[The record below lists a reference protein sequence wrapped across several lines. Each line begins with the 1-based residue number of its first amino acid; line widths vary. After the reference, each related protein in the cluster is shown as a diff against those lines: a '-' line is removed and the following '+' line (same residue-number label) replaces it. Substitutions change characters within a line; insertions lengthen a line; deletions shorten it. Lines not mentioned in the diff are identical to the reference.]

1 MIRLLSVLIL
11 ACVSAAIGFGASDP
25 ADSNA
30 DTKKS
35 YPPKPEAGGL
45 RLEVNATLDDIITS
59 DAKDWRWSGAYLSV
73 EVALHNISTM
83 PITVPTTAY
92 DAQPTIVKWPAS
104 GEGLE
109 RIEFRIDSPR
119 FQGKPTAF
127 VAARFSPVVLA
138 PGEYVLLLKHQA
150 RIPDRKH
157 ADAIKE
163 VYVSFGVERNFTGP
177 KDWWREYLG
186 AYAAIQRR
194 INPDKEIEQ
203 ERTNFEK
210 YAARK
215 EAEKDPNYGKA
226 HAARIAALIASSDL
240 ARIRG
245 EEAKKGDEIIV
256 RDPEWIRRVSEA
268 IAAVSL
274 SESTSC
280 FCIGWRTAYFQ
291 QKGEVV
297 VSVAA
302 IHGNQLRIHWK
313 DEGGDYP
320 IDEASWKAVSQ
331 ALELPVK
338 VDRPPELT
346 PGEIH

>member
-1 MIRLLSVLIL
+1 MIRLVSALLLSCL
-11 ACVSAAIGFGASDP
+11 SAAIGFGASDP
-25 ADSNA
+25 VDSNA
-30 DTKKS
+30 AIKQDYS
-35 YPPKPEAGGL
+35 PKPEAGGL
-45 RLEVNATLDDIITS
+45 RLEVNAKLHDSIESNGTE
-59 DAKDWRWSGAYLSV
+59 WRWGGAYLSV
-73 EVALHNISTM
+73 EIALQNVSEL
-83 PITVPTTAY
+83 PIIVPTTDY
-92 DAQPTIVKWPAS
+92 DSQPSIETWPGADR
-104 GEGLE
+104 GVE
-109 RIEFRIDSPR
+109 RIRFSINSPR

-127 VAARFSPVVLA
+127 VAARFTPVILA

-150 RIPDRKH
+150 GIHDRKH

-163 VYVSFGVERNFTGP
+163 VHVSFWTGSNFTAP
-177 KDWWREYLG
+177 KEWWTGHLDTH
-186 AYAAIQRR
+186 AVIQRQSD
-194 INPDKEIEQ
+194 PDKEIEQ

-226 HAARIAALIASSDL
+226 HASRIAALIAGSDQ

-245 EEAKKGDEIIV
+245 ETEKGDEIVV
-256 RDPEWIRRVSEA
+256 RDLEWIRKVSEA
-268 IAAVSL
+268 IATVPL
-274 SESTSC
+274 SGSTSC

-291 QKGEVV
+291 KNGQFV

-320 IDEASWKAVSQ
+320 IDEASWKAVQQ

-338 VDRPPELT
+338 AGQPPEPT
-346 PGEIH
+346 RGEVH